1 MRAIHEAVLELDG
14 HSAEVSPTAIW
25 RSKDSDCSVIIVGDL
40 GVQYVSVQNTHAG
53 IPLDEFEPCSHPHHP
68 ATDRSLTKIWEPS
81 LNFNRWN
88 EAGGFKSRR

>member
-40 GVQYVSVQNTHAG
+40 GVQYVSFQNTHAG
-53 IPLDEFEPCSHPHHP
+53 IPLDELEPSSHTHHA
-68 ATDRSLTKIWEPS
+68 ATNRSLTKIWETSPEFQS
-81 LNFNRWN
+81 VKRSRWN
-88 EAGGFKSRR
+88 